1 MKTNLL
7 LLITLVACTAPPP
20 NPILQL
26 EAELEKEIPYHFN
39 YDPILL
45 DCGQRDS
52 LFALL
57 YQRDQEVR
65 NQGGDMLT
73 VDERNFD
80 LLISYIE

>member
-7 LLITLVACTAPPP
+7 LLITLVACTIPPP
-20 NPILQL
+20 NPIVQL
-26 EAELEKEIPYHFN
+26 EAKLENEIPYHFN
-39 YDPILL
+39 YDPIPL
-45 DCGQRDS
+45 DCAHRDN

-65 NQGGDMLT
+65 NKGGYMLA

-80 LLISYIE
+80 LLFSYIE

>member
-26 EAELEKEIPYHFN
+26 EAKLEKEIPYHFN
-39 YDPILL
+39 YDPIPL
-45 DCGQRDS
+45 DCAQRDS

-65 NQGGDMLT
+65 NQGGDMLA